1 MAQRSTHSTP
11 AQRAEII
18 KALAHP
24 SRVLIAESL
33 LEGERCVCEL
43 QKIVGADMSTVS
55 KHLTLMRRAGLLV
68 SEKRGLNIYYQL
80 ACPCFSDF
88 FRCVDLIAHPA
99 RPTARAKAA
108 AVRCC
113 QDSRSFP

>member
-1 MAQRSTHSTP
+1 MSRRTTGSTP

-33 LEGERCVCEL
+33 LGGERCVCEL
-43 QKIVGADMSTVS
+43 REIVGGDLSTIS
-55 KHLTLMRRAGLLV
+55 KHLTLMRHAGVLI

-80 ACPCFSDF
+80 ACPCFADF
-88 FRCVDLIAHPA
+88 FRCVDLIANPA
-99 RPTARAKAA
+99 RVKRGVAGGR
-108 AVRCC
+108 
-113 QDSRSFP
+113 RSCG

>member
-1 MAQRSTHSTP
+1 MPRTQSRSTP

-33 LEGERCVCEL
+33 LDGERCVCEL
-43 QKIVGADMSTVS
+43 REIVGGDLSTVS
-55 KHLTLMRRAGLLV
+55 KHLTLMRRAGVVV

-80 ACPCFSDF
+80 ACPCFADF
-88 FRCVDLIAHPA
+88 FRCVDLIANPA
-99 RPTARAKAA
+99 AAPRKAA
-108 AVRCC
+108 ACRKSCG
-113 QDSRSFP
+113 

>member
-1 MAQRSTHSTP
+1 MRRLKPQSTP
-11 AQRAEII
+11 AQRAEVI

-43 QKIVGADMSTVS
+43 QEIVGADMSTVS
-55 KHLTLMRRAGLLV
+55 KHLTVMRHAGVLV

-80 ACPCFSDF
+80 ACPCFADF
-88 FRCVDLIAHPA
+88 FRCVDLIAEPH
-99 RPTARAKAA
+99 RAA
-108 AVRCC
+108 AKSKRSATCC
-113 QDSRSFP
+113 

>member
-1 MAQRSTHSTP
+1 MKRPSLRSTP
-11 AQRAEII
+11 AQRAEVI

-43 QKIVGADMSTVS
+43 QEIVGADMSTVS
-55 KHLTLMRRAGLLV
+55 KHLTVMRSAGLLV

-80 ACPCFSDF
+80 ACPCFADF
-88 FRCVDLIAHPA
+88 FRCVDLIVHPVK
-99 RPTARAKAA
+99 TGEAKTRKA
-108 AVRCC
+108 CC
-113 QDSRSFP
+113 